1 MNGSP
6 GAAKKDFKILLH
18 DFAIHF
24 PSNLKM
30 WASLVLLAD
39 KNINENLP
47 KFTQI
52 RSEKAGFPTP
62 IKLSPCILIEAEPNS
77 FYLIEEYYPHYPD
90 TVSFST

>member
-39 KNINENLP
+39 KKINDNLP

-52 RSEKAGFPTP
+52 RSDKAGFPTP
-62 IKLSPCILIEAEPNS
+62 VKLSCIKIPCILIEAESYSLLFNRRILPTLS
-77 FYLIEEYYPHYPD
+77 
-90 TVSFST
+90 